1 MNFSDIYGAYQ
12 NKIARKNGNTYDV
25 DILIFSLTGHDSES
39 FEKIIS
45 EKINV
50 ENFFKNPIQ
59 WNENSNNI
67 VGTICGYKI
76 EEIEDETM
84 RRNECL
90 IKSLMSWQN
99 EKVWKKF

>member
-1 MNFSDIYGAYQ
+1 MNFADIYKAYQ
-12 NKIARKNGNTYDV
+12 NKITRKNGNTHDV
-25 DILIFSLTGHDSES
+25 DILIFSLTGHDNES

-45 EKINV
+45 DNVNV
-50 ENFFKNPIQ
+50 ENFFKNPPN

-84 RRNECL
+84 RRIRMLDKIIDEL
-90 IKSLMSWQN
+90 AK
-99 EKVWKKF
+99 